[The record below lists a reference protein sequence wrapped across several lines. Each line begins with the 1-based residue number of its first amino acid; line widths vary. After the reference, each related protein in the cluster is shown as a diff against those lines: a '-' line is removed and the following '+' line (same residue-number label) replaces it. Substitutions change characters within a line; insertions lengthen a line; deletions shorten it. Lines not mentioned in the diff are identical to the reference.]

1 MRHGIFRSTTAL
13 AVVASLATPAPILAQ
28 TPDLASMSSSDI
40 TQEIIR
46 CRLEEAARAG
56 QGATEDPFCVAYE
69 DGSVAQEIGEQFAA
83 FEAAAREVTAQ
94 QLGADVDAQ
103 LFADGDAASASAE
116 DAAEADQAQSDQAQ
130 TEAPDEAEAQAQAET
145 EAEPQ
150 ADAEAPPSPE
160 AEATADAEPVPEAVT
175 PVEDEAEASAEGA
188 EPPQDEPVQDVATDA
203 ENAAQD
209 PTSDAAIA
217 EAEAAG
223 QAQEAQTQPAGDEAS
238 QADDLAKALADQEAA
253 GQAATNETTETPADA
268 DGGAEGT
275 SDEPSSGDAAA
286 VTDDAATDAGTSD
299 AASAD
304 QTATEE
310 QPTEEQPTEEQAA
323 EEQNAEEQAAEDQAA
338 QAEDPEPLD
347 SQQQADALA
356 EDLAQGTESMAAAA
370 GQDDGEAEVTE
381 ETVTEETARSS
392 SEEFETNVAG
402 DEEARDEDDDDDSG
416 LSNFERAALLGLG
429 AVAIGSLLGDGEKVV
444 SNSGDRLVVEDQ
456 GQYRIIKN
464 DDALLRRPGSD
475 VKTYRYSDG
484 STRNV
489 VTREN
494 GATVETVRA
503 ADGRVLRR
511 TRTLQDG
518 TEVVL
523 FDDTQQSEQVQIS
536 ELPQATER
544 RSFNAGEVQ
553 ADDLARALAQAQNEG
568 VNRTFSLAQ
577 IRNIDAVRDLVPEI
591 TVNTINF
598 ETNSAVIRPDEAEEL
613 AALGNAMRDIIEQNP
628 REVFL
633 IEGHTDAT
641 GAATY
646 NLALSDRR
654 AETVALALTE
664 YFDVP
669 PENMV
674 VQGYGESDLVIR
686 TAAAERANRRAAV
699 RRITPLLASN

>member
-13 AVVASLATPAPILAQ
+13 AIVASLAAPAPILAQ
-28 TPDLASMSSSDI
+28 TSDIASMSSADI

-56 QGATEDPFCVAYE
+56 QGAAEDPFCMAYE
-69 DGSVAQEIGEQFAA
+69 DGSAAQQIGEQFA
-83 FEAAAREVTAQ
+83 EYDAAAREVTAQ

-103 LFADGDAASASAE
+103 LFADGQAPAAPAE
-116 DAAEADQAQSDQAQ
+116 DGAAADQAQV
-130 TEAPDEAEAQAQAET
+130 EAPVNAEADPQVQ
-145 EAEPQ
+145 AEPQ
-150 ADAEAPPSPE
+150 ADAEQATSAEAESEQARTTQAEVEQAPTAEVE
-160 AEATADAEPVPEAVT
+160 AEAADAEPEVEAR
-175 PVEDEAEASAEGA
+175 VEGEAETAAEDAQPDQDMPSEA
-188 EPPQDEPVQDVATDA
+188 ES
-203 ENAAQD
+203 AAQD
-209 PTSDAAIA
+209 PTTEAAIA
-217 EAEAAG
+217 EAEAAD
-223 QAQEAQTQPAGDEAS
+223 QAQGADAQPSGDEAD
-238 QADDLAKALADQEAA
+238 QAGELAEALAAEEAA
-253 GQAATNETTETPADA
+253 GQADADEPAEAPAEDVAADTSADEQPADDEA
-268 DGGAEGT
+268 AEMMDEAA
-275 SDEPSSGDAAA
+275 SDQDESDVEA
-286 VTDDAATDAGTSD
+286 TDEAATE
-299 AASAD
+299 

-310 QPTEEQPTEEQAA
+310 QLADE
-323 EEQNAEEQAAEDQAA
+323 QAA
-338 QAEDPEPLD
+338 QAEDPEPMD

-356 EDLAQGTESMAAAA
+356 EDLAQASESMAAAA
-370 GQDDGEAEVTE
+370 GQDEGEAEVTE

-392 SEEFETNVAG
+392 SEEFETNVSG

-456 GQYRIIKN
+456 GQLRIIKN

-484 STRNV
+484 STRSV

-523 FDDTQQSEQVQIS
+523 FDDTQQSAQVEIS

-553 ADDLARALAQAQNEG
+553 ADDLARALAEAQNEG

-577 IRNIDAVRDLVPEI
+577 IRNIDAVRGLVPEI

-641 GAATY
+641 GAANY

-654 AETVALALTE
+654 AETVALALSE

>member
-69 DGSVAQEIGEQFAA
+69 DGSVAQQIGEQFAE
-83 FEAAAREVTAQ
+83 FDAAARKVTAQ

-116 DAAEADQAQSDQAQ
+116 DGAAADQAQA
-130 TEAPDEAEAQAQAET
+130 EAPDEAEAQAEVET
-145 EAEPQ
+145 DAEPQ
-150 ADAEAPPSPE
+150 ADAEAVPSPE
-160 AEATADAEPVPEAVT
+160 AEETADAEPTAEAVT
-175 PVEDEAEASAEGA
+175 PVEDEGETSAEGA
-188 EPPQDEPVQDVATDA
+188 EPTPDAPAQDVPSDA

-209 PTSDAAIA
+209 PTSDAATA

-223 QAQEAQTQPAGDEAS
+223 QAQAAETQPAGDEAS

-253 GQAATNETTETPADA
+253 GQAATNEQTEAPADE
-268 DGGAEGT
+268 DGGTDGN
-275 SDEPSSGDAAA
+275 SDEQPAGDAAA
-286 VTDDAATDAGTSD
+286 VTDDAATDADTSD

-310 QPTEEQPTEEQAA
+310 QPAEDQATEEQAA
-323 EEQNAEEQAAEDQAA
+323 EEQAP
-338 QAEDPEPLD
+338 QAEDPEPMD

-392 SEEFETNVAG
+392 SEEFDTNVTG
-402 DEEARDEDDDDDSG
+402 EQEKREKDDDDKSG

-429 AVAIGSLLGDGEKVV
+429 AVAIGSLLGEGEKVV

-613 AALGNAMRDIIEQNP
+613 AALGNAMRDMIEKNP

-641 GAATY
+641 GAANY